1 MMVTPET
8 SLAHLGGIKYGK
20 GYEQFEATAWSKGPD
35 GKTGTDD
42 DFPIMPVDADW
53 AMKEF
58 PTVTY
63 DNDIKFVGQ
72 LDKAGFFT
80 PNVEGPNPERRFSRN
95 NYGEVW
101 IVATAKTLKDKEG
114 KPMSA
119 QAYLVT
125 TVPAYKRRSEEHTSE
140 LQ

>member
-1 MMVTPET
+1 
-8 SLAHLGGIKYGK
+8 
-20 GYEQFEATAWSKGPD
+20 
-35 GKTGTDD
+35 
-42 DFPIMPVDADW
+42 MPVDVDW
-53 AMKEF
+53 EMKEF

-63 DNDIKFVGQ
+63 DNDIKYVGT
-72 LDKAGFFT
+72 LDASGFFT

-101 IVATAKTLKDKEG
+101 IVATAKTLKDKDG

-125 TVPAYKRRSEEHTSE
+125 TVPAYKRWDQPEVS
-140 LQ
+140 Q